1 MRLLAPALTFA
12 LVLTIGEAALG
23 APGDTKKDEARRL
36 VRSCGA
42 IPFTQREII
51 AAGQERRAEFGIPV
65 LHIRTTLG
73 PATLTLNVELATID
87 YEALVFTDASGHL
100 ARGITVAG
108 LRTAGNALWRCDPVL
123 ARDLAG
129 AKTVPGGFRGAFG
142 LLYLRGKR
150 FGYVYNTAFS
160 MAEVGSLAWFEFIR
174 RTGE

>member
-1 MRLLAPALTFA
+1 MRLLPTALTFA
-12 LVLTIGEAALG
+12 LVLIIVEAALG

-42 IPFTQREII
+42 IPYTQREII
-51 AAGQERRAEFGIPV
+51 AAGEERRAELGIPV

-73 PATLTLNVELATID
+73 PATLILNGELATID
-87 YEALVFTDASGHL
+87 YEVLEFRDASGRHTPSM
-100 ARGITVAG
+100 TVAE
-108 LRTAGNALWRCDPVL
+108 LRTVGDALWRCDPVL

-129 AKTVPGGFRGAFG
+129 AKTVPGGFRGVF
-142 LLYLRGKR
+142 YLRGKR
-150 FGYVYNTAFS
+150 FGYVYNTAFA